1 MKNLVRTLIYNGRVS
16 LTLADTTEMVTRGAG
31 THLLSKASAY
41 VFGKA
46 LSLMTFMSA
55 CLKEETGE
63 ISLSL
68 KGDACGEIAVSGNRK
83 LNMRGYI
90 LNTDATGEGNEES
103 ERALLSGN
111 SYLTVIRDDGYNRP
125 FVGACALPEN
135 AGLDE
140 GFEEYFRIS
149 EQLPTRLHSS
159 VELDED
165 GKCRFAGVV
174 AVQPLPFA
182 DEETLAA
189 VASLDLSAL
198 LEKIKNEGTMSALK
212 SQFDVEEETLE
223 VRDAQYKCNC
233 SREYLSRVMVSLGET
248 ELRRIVREDGA
259 VRVHCHYCN
268 TDYEFFDEDID
279 RLFGK
284 SKGYVD
290 EKDG

>member
-1 MKNLVRTLIYNGRVS
+1 MKNLVRTLIYNGQVS

-31 THLLSKASAY
+31 THGLSKASAY

-90 LNTDATGEGNEES
+90 LNADATGEGNEES

-111 SYLTVIRDDGYNRP
+111 AYLTVIRDDGYNRP

-159 VELDED
+159 VELDEEGKWAVPDYVTGD
-165 GKCRFAGVV
+165 GLHLTRAGAQLV
-174 AVQPLPFA
+174 AQAIRLQVC
-182 DEETLAA
+182 
-189 VASLDLSAL
+189 
-198 LEKIKNEGTMSALK
+198 
-212 SQFDVEEETLE
+212 EEE
-223 VRDAQYKCNC
+223 
-233 SREYLSRVMVSLGET
+233 
-248 ELRRIVREDGA
+248 
-259 VRVHCHYCN
+259 
-268 TDYEFFDEDID
+268 
-279 RLFGK
+279 
-284 SKGYVD
+284 
-290 EKDG
+290 

>member
-1 MKNLVRTLIYNGRVS
+1 MSMKNLVRTLIYNGQVS
-16 LTLADTTEMVTRGAG
+16 LTLADTTEMVARGAG
-31 THLLSKASAY
+31 VHTLSKASAY

-68 KGDACGEIAVSGNRK
+68 KGAACGEIAVSGNQK
-83 LNMRGYI
+83 LYMRGYI
-90 LNTDATGEGNEES
+90 LNTNAVGEGDRES

-111 SYLTVIRDDGYNRP
+111 AYLTVIRDDGYRRP
-125 FVGACALPEN
+125 FVGTCVLPEN

-149 EQLPTRLHSS
+149 EQLPTRLYSG
-159 VELDED
+159 VEFDGE

-182 DEETLAA
+182 EEKTLAA
-189 VASLDLSAL
+189 VASLDLPAI

-212 SQFDVEEETLE
+212 SQFEVEAETIE
-223 VRDAQYKCNC
+223 VRNAQYKCNC
-233 SREYLSRVMVSLGET
+233 SREYLSRVIVSLGET
-248 ELRRIVREDGA
+248 QLRQIVREDGA

-279 RLFGK
+279 RLFEK
-284 SKGYVD
+284 S
-290 EKDG
+290 

>member
-1 MKNLVRTLIYNGRVS
+1 MKNLVRTLIYHGQVS
-16 LTLADTTEMVTRGAG
+16 LTLADTTDMVAKGAKL
-31 THLLSKASAY
+31 HNLSKASAHL
-41 VFGKA
+41 FGKA
-46 LSLMTFMSA
+46 LSLMTFMAS
-55 CLKEETGE
+55 CLKEERGE

-68 KGDACGEIAVSGNRK
+68 KGDVCGEIAVSGNRQ

-90 LNTDATGEGNEES
+90 LNTDEGGEGDEES
-103 ERALLSGN
+103 ERVLLGGN
-111 SYLTVIRDDGYNRP
+111 SYLTVIRDDGYSRP
-125 FVGACALPEN
+125 FVGACALPEG

-149 EQLPTRLHSS
+149 EQLPTRLHTTVKSN
-159 VELDED
+159 ED
-165 GKCRFAGVV
+165 GKCLFAGVA

-189 VASLDLSAL
+189 VASLDLSAIL
-198 LEKIKNEGTMSALK
+198 GEMEKEGSMVALK
-212 SQFDVEEETLE
+212 THFDVEEDTLE

-248 ELRRIVREDGA
+248 QLRQIVREDGA

-279 RLFGK
+279 RLFQK
-284 SKGYVD
+284 
-290 EKDG
+290 E